1 MPSLF
6 EPCGLNQLYSH
17 AYGSIPIVSRIG
29 GLKDSVQESAEIQ
42 YLTGFLF
49 EPGQDHS
56 LNYAL
61 ARAYDLYSRKED
73 LSIVRKKIMNLD
85 WSWKRRE
92 IEYERLYKKALSK
105 K

>member
-1 MPSLF
+1 
-6 EPCGLNQLYSH
+6 
-17 AYGSIPIVSRIG
+17 
-29 GLKDSVQESAEIQ
+29 
-42 YLTGFLF
+42 
-49 EPGQDHS
+49 

-61 ARAYDLYSRKED
+61 ARAFDLYSRKED
-73 LSIVRKKIMNLD
+73 LSVVRKKIMNLD

>member
-17 AYGSIPIVSRIG
+17 GYGSIPIVSRIG

-49 EPGQDHS
+49 EPGLDHS

-61 ARAYDLYSRKED
+61 ARAFDLYSRKED
-73 LSIVRKKIMNLD
+73 LSVVRKKIMNLD
-85 WSWKRRE
+85 
-92 IEYERLYKKALSK
+92 L
-105 K
+105 